1 MGGKKVRAQ
10 RNDLCSPHG
19 VASPFHG
26 MQKGTSGMTTSTYP
40 ASFKL
45 IKRPLWA
52 TTYMLC
58 LVNSVLPWTAVRAEE
73 LQQRTEPMR
82 GPLADV

>member
-1 MGGKKVRAQ
+1 M
-10 RNDLCSPHG
+10 
-19 VASPFHG
+19 
-26 MQKGTSGMTTSTYP
+26 
-40 ASFKL
+40 
-45 IKRPLWA
+45 RPLWA